1 MRTKLEMLEGY
12 LADQSEEPLIELKV
26 KWLKE
31 LVAEIKQRSLT
42 DSRKAGVRYWFD
54 EVFRKLKSKKAKDVV
69 KEALGE
75 HPEWDGCM
83 GMIKLEAQCTLPV
96 GHKGDCDYETP
107 REITHG

>member
-1 MRTKLEMLEGY
+1 MRTKLEILEGY
-12 LADQSEEPLIELKV
+12 LEDQGEEPLIELKV

-31 LVAEIKQRSLT
+31 LVAESSTTT
-42 DSRKAGVRYWFD
+42 DLRQAGVRYWLG

-69 KEALGE
+69 KEALEGE